1 MNKIILGIH
10 GLGNKPP
17 KDLLEKWWRRSIN
30 DGIFACDHTQPDFQF
45 ELVYWS
51 DLLHPEPLNPNLTDD
66 HHELFLDEPYVP
78 PAHDQHNETGT
89 GRKKILD
96 YLEKQMDKI
105 LLNDDYSI
113 NFSTVTDSIIHHYF
127 SDLDCYYS
135 DDCHVVGNSG
145 KRARE
150 SIRTRLED
158 ALIRHRD
165 KEILL
170 LSHSMGSIIAYDVL
184 SQINSG
190 ISIDTWITAG
200 SPLGLPVV
208 ISKIV
213 SEQKGKLQPI
223 TQVKTPE
230 SIASNWFNFSDLEDK
245 VAIDYALAG
254 DYSANSKGV
263 GVLDAVVKNQYIIH
277 GKSNAH
283 KSFGYFQTPELG
295 EVIYNF
301 LSRRKSTIW
310 ENWFNLIKS
319 KILKNMFGRNNTK
332 IQK

>member
-17 KDLLEKWWRRSIN
+17 KDLLEKWWQKSII
-30 DGIFACDHTQPDFQF
+30 DGIFASGHMQTDFQF

-51 DLLHPEPLNPNLTDD
+51 DLLHPESLDFNLTDD
-66 HHELFLDEPYVP
+66 HHKLFLSEPYVP
-78 PAHDQHNETGT
+78 PTKDRQRETKT
-89 GRKKILD
+89 NRKKILD

-127 SDLDCYYS
+127 RDLDCYYS
-135 DDCHVVGNSG
+135 ADCHVVGNTDE
-145 KRARE
+145 RARE
-150 SIRTRLED
+150 SIRKRLED
-158 ALIRHRD
+158 VLFHHRD

-184 SQINSG
+184 SQIPAD

-200 SPLGLPVV
+200 SPLGLPIV

-213 SEQKGKLQPI
+213 SEQKGRLHPV

-230 SIASNWFNFSDLEDK
+230 SVATNWFNFSDLEDK

-254 DYSANSKGV
+254 DYGKNSKGV
-263 GVLDAVVKNQYIIH
+263 SVLDAVVKNRYIFD
-277 GKSNAH
+277 GKLNAH
-283 KSFGYFQTPELG
+283 KSFGYFQSPELG
-295 EVIYNF
+295 GVIWDF
-301 LSRRKSTIW
+301 LSERKSTIW
-310 ENWFNLIKS
+310 SNWINLIKS
-319 KILKNMFGRNNTK
+319 RFFKNLFDRNKTK
-332 IQK
+332 LQK